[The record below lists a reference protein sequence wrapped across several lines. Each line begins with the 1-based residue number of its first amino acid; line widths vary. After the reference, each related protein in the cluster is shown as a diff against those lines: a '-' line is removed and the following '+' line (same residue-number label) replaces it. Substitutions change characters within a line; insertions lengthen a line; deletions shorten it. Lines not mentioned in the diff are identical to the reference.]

1 MSPVMVG
8 ISVFFLA
15 GAAAIAL
22 YIAFAPNTRAIDES
36 FADIAVK
43 MRISMG
49 ALDGGD
55 ITDDNLLRMMFRWAA
70 KRVPPP
76 DTDSPTGEKLQQTLA
91 QAGFLKSSAPQTYQ
105 VIRVMLAVGCA
116 VIGLIIGLIL
126 HNSVSQ
132 PLLFAVGGAIVGIFV
147 PSYILGRRAR
157 QRQAAISRQLSD
169 VLDLLVVCVEAG
181 LGLYEAIQIV
191 GTECERHGQEIGTEL
206 NLVAAEISAGA
217 SLGQALRG
225 LAERTA
231 VDDIKPLAATLIQSE
246 QLGAQISPALHASS
260 DALRTRRRLRAEE
273 MAQKATIKILFPLVI
288 FVLPSMIAVI
298 IGPAMVQVLRTMSQG
313 V

>member
-1 MSPVMVG
+1 MVG

-76 DTDSPTGEKLQQTLA
+76 DVDSPTGEKLQQTLA
-91 QAGFLKSSAPQTYQ
+91 QAGFLKSSAAQTYQ

-126 HNSVSQ
+126 HSSASQ
-132 PLLFAVGGAIVGIFV
+132 PLLFAVAGAVVGIFV
-147 PSYILGRRAR
+147 PSYILGRRVR
-157 QRQAAISRQLSD
+157 QPSRANS
-169 VLDLLVVCVEAG
+169 
-181 LGLYEAIQIV
+181 
-191 GTECERHGQEIGTEL
+191 
-206 NLVAAEISAGA
+206 
-217 SLGQALRG
+217 
-225 LAERTA
+225 RTC
-231 VDDIKPLAATLIQSE
+231 LICW
-246 QLGAQISPALHASS
+246 
-260 DALRTRRRLRAEE
+260 
-273 MAQKATIKILFPLVI
+273 
-288 FVLPSMIAVI
+288 
-298 IGPAMVQVLRTMSQG
+298 
-313 V
+313 